1 MMATLKNFLIIHSY
15 IELTKPRILTLV
27 LVTTFIGF
35 FLGGQGIHSWSLL
48 ITTILGAA
56 LVCAGASTLNH
67 YLERDVDCLMLRTQ
81 NRPIPLGIISP
92 VNALNFG
99 IILILLGISILWSQV
114 NLLTAFLSLLTAFM
128 YVVIYTPLKRIS
140 WLNTIIGAIPGAIPP
155 MGGWTAATNQLDF
168 GAWVLFAILFV
179 WQHPHFFAIA
189 WMCKDDYKRGGFKML
204 PVVEPDGAK
213 TFLLIKLFSI
223 ILIPVSLMPFFIGM
237 AGKIYLY
244 GALLAGIFLLAVG
257 MSLAISKSSQDAH
270 RMLKATVYYLPVLLF
285 LIVLDV
291 SF

>member
-1 MMATLKNFLIIHSY
+1 MSKKISLLNAYL
-15 IELTKPRILTLV
+15 ELTKPRILTLV

-56 LVCAGASTLNH
+56 LVCAGASALNH

-99 IILILLGISILWSQV
+99 IILILFGISILWSQV